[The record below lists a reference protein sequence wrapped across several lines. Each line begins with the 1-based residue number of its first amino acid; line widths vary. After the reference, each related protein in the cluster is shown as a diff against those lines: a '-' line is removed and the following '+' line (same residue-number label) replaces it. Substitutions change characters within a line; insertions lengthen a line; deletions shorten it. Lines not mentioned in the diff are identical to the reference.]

1 MSVKVAIVDYGLGN
15 LFSIN
20 QVCEHLGMESVI
32 TADVK
37 ILADADA
44 LILPGV
50 GAFAD
55 AMKNLQDNNLVDPLL
70 EFVKSGRPFLGIC
83 LGMQLLF
90 SESEEFGTHKG
101 LDIIKGKVVRFPPV
115 DEDGALNKV
124 PQIQWNQI
132 YKNTDEIWANSPLRD
147 IEDGTY
153 MQFVHSYYTIPED
166 KNNVLSFT
174 NYGGV
179 TYASSIVQGNLTGFQ
194 FHPEKSSKQG
204 LKIYETWSNYV
215 KNKKY

>member
-1 MSVKVAIVDYGLGN
+1 MSIKVAIVDYGLGN

-55 AMKNLQDNNLVDPLL
+55 AMNNLKDNNLIEPLL
-70 EFVKSGRPFLGIC
+70 EFVNSGRPFLGIC

-90 SESEEFGTHKG
+90 SESEEFGKHKG
-101 LDIIKGKVVRFPPV
+101 LDLMKGKVVRFPPT
-115 DEDGALNKV
+115 DENGEVNKV
-124 PQIQWNQI
+124 PQIQWNQV
-132 YKNTDEIWANSPLRD
+132 YKNTDEIWANSPLRN
-147 IEDGTY
+147 IEDGAY
-153 MQFVHSYYTIPED
+153 MQFVHSYYTVPD
-166 KNNVLSFT
+166 DSNNVLSYT

-179 TYASSIVQGNLTGFQ
+179 SYASSVIQGNITGFQ
-194 FHPEKSSKQG
+194 FHPEKSSTQG

-215 KNKKY
+215 KNKSY